1 MNFWTQLT
9 AVAIGGACGAV
20 ARFLLNGWA
29 IRMVPKFAP
38 VGTLL
43 VNVLGCLLI
52 GIVVA
57 AFESRGRDSQLL
69 RAFVVSGLLGSLTTF
84 STFGYQ
90 TVELAR
96 EGAAKLVMLNIAAN
110 LALGISAV
118 LIGLQLG
125 KRFAG

>member
-1 MNFWTQLT
+1 MNFWTQIA
-9 AVAIGGACGAV
+9 AVATGGACGAV

-29 IRMVPKFAP
+29 IRIVPKFAP
-38 VGTLL
+38 AGTLL
-43 VNVLGCLLI
+43 VNILGCLLI

-57 AFESRGRDSQLL
+57 AFETRGRDSQLI
-69 RAFVVSGLLGSLTTF
+69 RAFVVTGLLGSLTTF

-96 EGAAKLVMLNIAAN
+96 EGATKLVVLNIAAN
-110 LALGISAV
+110 LAIGIAAV
-118 LIGLQLG
+118 LIGLQIG